1 MSEEWKSF
9 IKAHWKM
16 GLSYIGGTVL
26 LSSAAL
32 FGGVYWLTGGHP
44 GGFYHFLHSYRIV
57 KDNYFRPID
66 ENVLWQGAS
75 KGMLA
80 SLEDPYSTVLA
91 GDTFNSFMETT
102 NGEYGGIGVV
112 MGLDGN
118 GSIRIFNVFEGSAA
132 EKAGIQSG
140 DTILSVDGTSV
151 DELSLTGTAQ
161 AVRGENG
168 TEVNLAISRNGK
180 PLTFTVNRSNV
191 SLPTVLSRM
200 VEGNI
205 GYIHIFT
212 FSRHTPDEFKKQLS
226 TLKDQGCEKLIID
239 LRMNPGGMI
248 DSVVAVAD
256 QILTGGT
263 VVSYHTMHQGSENF
277 TIKGIDNP
285 MPMTVLIDKNSASAS
300 EILAGA
306 VQDKKEGTIIGET
319 SYGKGTVQAVYPDGN
334 REALKISI
342 AEYRTAAGRIID
354 KKGIVPD
361 IPVEQTGHPFSFSSD
376 NVLQKAVDVLKNEGN
391 GEKRH

>member
-1 MSEEWKSF
+1 
-9 IKAHWKM
+9 M

-66 ENVLWQGAS
+66 ENALWQGAS

-151 DELSLTGTAQ
+151 DELGLTGTAQ

-285 MPMTVLIDKNSASAS
+285 MPMAVLIDKNSASAS

-334 REALKISI
+334 SEALKISI

-391 GEKRH
+391 GD

>member
-1 MSEEWKSF
+1 
-9 IKAHWKM
+9 M

-66 ENVLWQGAS
+66 ENALWQGAS

-151 DELSLTGTAQ
+151 DELGLTGTAQ

-285 MPMTVLIDKNSASAS
+285 MPMAVLIDKNSASAS

-319 SYGKGTVQAVYPDGN
+319 SYSKGTVQAVYPDGN

-391 GEKRH
+391 GD

>member
-9 IKAHWKM
+9 LKAHWKM

-66 ENVLWQGAS
+66 ENALWQGAS

-151 DELSLTGTAQ
+151 DELGLTGTAQ

-263 VVSYHTMHQGSENF
+263 VVSYHTMRQGSENF

-285 MPMTVLIDKNSASAS
+285 MPMAVLIDKNSASAS

-376 NVLQKAVDVLKNEGN
+376 NVLQKAVDVLKHEGN
-391 GEKRH
+391 GD

>member
-1 MSEEWKSF
+1 
-9 IKAHWKM
+9 M
-16 GLSYIGGTVL
+16 GLSYIGGTAL

-66 ENVLWQGAS
+66 ENALWQGAS

-151 DELSLTGTAQ
+151 DELGLTGTAQ

-168 TEVNLAISRNGK
+168 TEVNLSISRNGK

-285 MPMTVLIDKNSASAS
+285 MPMAVLIDKNSASAS

-391 GEKRH
+391 GD

>member
-1 MSEEWKSF
+1 
-9 IKAHWKM
+9 M
-16 GLSYIGGTVL
+16 GLSYIGGTAL
-26 LSSAAL
+26 LSSAAV

-66 ENVLWQGAS
+66 ENALWQGAS

-151 DELSLTGTAQ
+151 DELGLTGTAQ

-168 TEVNLAISRNGK
+168 TEVNLAISRNGES
-180 PLTFTVNRSNV
+180 LTFTVHRSNV

-285 MPMTVLIDKNSASAS
+285 MPMAVLIDKNSASAS

-391 GEKRH
+391 GD

>member
-9 IKAHWKM
+9 LKAHWKM

-66 ENVLWQGAS
+66 ENALWQGAS

-151 DELSLTGTAQ
+151 DELGLTGTAQ

-263 VVSYHTMHQGSENF
+263 VVSYHTIHQVSENF

-285 MPMTVLIDKNSASAS
+285 MPMAVLIDKNSASAS

-391 GEKRH
+391 GD

>member
-1 MSEEWKSF
+1 
-9 IKAHWKM
+9 M
-16 GLSYIGGTVL
+16 GLSYIGGTAL

-66 ENVLWQGAS
+66 ENALWQGAS

-112 MGLDGN
+112 MGLDGK

-140 DTILSVDGTSV
+140 DTILSVDGTPV
-151 DELSLTGTAQ
+151 DDLGLTGTAQ

-285 MPMTVLIDKNSASAS
+285 MPMAVLIDKNSASAS

-391 GEKRH
+391 GD

>member
-1 MSEEWKSF
+1 
-9 IKAHWKM
+9 M
-16 GLSYIGGTVL
+16 GLSYIGGTAL

-66 ENVLWQGAS
+66 ENALWQGAS

-140 DTILSVDGTSV
+140 DTILSVDGTPV
-151 DELSLTGTAQ
+151 DELGLTGTAQ

-168 TEVNLAISRNGK
+168 TEVNLAISRNGE

-285 MPMTVLIDKNSASAS
+285 MPMAVLIDKNSASAS

-319 SYGKGTVQAVYPDGN
+319 SYGKGTVQVVYPDGN

-391 GEKRH
+391 GD

>member
-1 MSEEWKSF
+1 
-9 IKAHWKM
+9 M
-16 GLSYIGGTVL
+16 GLSYIGGTAL

-66 ENVLWQGAS
+66 ENALWQGAS

-151 DELSLTGTAQ
+151 DELGLTGTAQ

-285 MPMTVLIDKNSASAS
+285 MPMVVLIDKNSASAS

-391 GEKRH
+391 GD

>member
-9 IKAHWKM
+9 LKAHWKM

-66 ENVLWQGAS
+66 ENALWQGAS

-151 DELSLTGTAQ
+151 DELGLTGTAQ

-180 PLTFTVNRSNV
+180 PLTFTMNRSNV

-285 MPMTVLIDKNSASAS
+285 MPMAVLIDKNSASAS

-391 GEKRH
+391 GD

>member
-1 MSEEWKSF
+1 
-9 IKAHWKM
+9 M
-16 GLSYIGGTVL
+16 GLSYIGGTAL

-66 ENVLWQGAS
+66 ENALWQGAS

-151 DELSLTGTAQ
+151 DELGLTGTAQ

-263 VVSYHTMHQGSENF
+263 VVSYHTMHQGTENF

-285 MPMTVLIDKNSASAS
+285 MPMAVLIDKNSASAS

-361 IPVEQTGHPFSFSSD
+361 IPVEQTGHPFSFSPD

-391 GEKRH
+391 GD

>member
-1 MSEEWKSF
+1 
-9 IKAHWKM
+9 M
-16 GLSYIGGTVL
+16 GLSYIGGTAL

-66 ENVLWQGAS
+66 ENALWQGAS
-75 KGMLA
+75 RGMLA

-151 DELSLTGTAQ
+151 DELGLTGTAQ

-285 MPMTVLIDKNSASAS
+285 MPMVVLIDKNSASAS

-391 GEKRH
+391 GD

>member
-9 IKAHWKM
+9 LKAHWKM

-151 DELSLTGTAQ
+151 DELGLTGTAQ

-212 FSRHTPDEFKKQLS
+212 FSRHTPDEFKKQFS

-285 MPMTVLIDKNSASAS
+285 MPMAVLIDKNSASAS

-391 GEKRH
+391 GD

>member
-1 MSEEWKSF
+1 
-9 IKAHWKM
+9 M
-16 GLSYIGGTVL
+16 GLSYIGGTAL

-66 ENVLWQGAS
+66 ENALWQGAS

-80 SLEDPYSTVLA
+80 SLGDPYSTVLA

-151 DELSLTGTAQ
+151 DELGLTGTAQ

-263 VVSYHTMHQGSENF
+263 VVSYHTMHQGTENF

-285 MPMTVLIDKNSASAS
+285 MPMAVLIDKNSASAS

-334 REALKISI
+334 SEALKISI

-391 GEKRH
+391 GD

>member
-1 MSEEWKSF
+1 
-9 IKAHWKM
+9 M
-16 GLSYIGGTVL
+16 GLSYIGGTAL

-66 ENVLWQGAS
+66 ENALWQGAS

-151 DELSLTGTAQ
+151 DELGLTGTAQ

-180 PLTFTVNRSNV
+180 PLTFTMNRSNV

-285 MPMTVLIDKNSASAS
+285 MPMAVLIDKNSASAS

-391 GEKRH
+391 GD

>member
-9 IKAHWKM
+9 LKAHWKM
-16 GLSYIGGTVL
+16 GLSYIGGTAL

-66 ENVLWQGAS
+66 ENALWQGAS

-140 DTILSVDGTSV
+140 DTILYVDGTSV
-151 DELSLTGTAQ
+151 DELGLTGTAQ

-200 VEGNI
+200 VERNI

-285 MPMTVLIDKNSASAS
+285 MPMAVLIDKNSASAS

-391 GEKRH
+391 GD

>member
-1 MSEEWKSF
+1 
-9 IKAHWKM
+9 M
-16 GLSYIGGTVL
+16 GLSYIGGTAL
-26 LSSAAL
+26 LSSAAV

-66 ENVLWQGAS
+66 ENALWQGAS

-151 DELSLTGTAQ
+151 DELGLTGTAQ

-226 TLKDQGCEKLIID
+226 ILKDQGCEKLIID

-285 MPMTVLIDKNSASAS
+285 MPMAVLIDKNSASAS

-391 GEKRH
+391 GD

>member
-1 MSEEWKSF
+1 
-9 IKAHWKM
+9 M
-16 GLSYIGGTVL
+16 GLSYIGGTAL

-66 ENVLWQGAS
+66 ENALWQGAS

-151 DELSLTGTAQ
+151 DELGLTGTAQ

-285 MPMTVLIDKNSASAS
+285 MPMAVLIDKNSASAS

-391 GEKRH
+391 GN

>member
-1 MSEEWKSF
+1 
-9 IKAHWKM
+9 M

-66 ENVLWQGAS
+66 ENALWQGAS

-151 DELSLTGTAQ
+151 DELGLTGTAQ

-168 TEVNLAISRNGK
+168 TEVNLAISRNGES
-180 PLTFTVNRSNV
+180 LTFTVHRSNV

-285 MPMTVLIDKNSASAS
+285 MPMAVLIDKNSASAS

-391 GEKRH
+391 GD

>member
-1 MSEEWKSF
+1 
-9 IKAHWKM
+9 M
-16 GLSYIGGTVL
+16 GLSYIGGTAL

-66 ENVLWQGAS
+66 ENALWQGAS

-151 DELSLTGTAQ
+151 DELGLTGTAQ

-168 TEVNLAISRNGK
+168 TEVNLAISRNGE

-285 MPMTVLIDKNSASAS
+285 MPMVVLIDKNSASAS

-391 GEKRH
+391 VD

>member
-1 MSEEWKSF
+1 
-9 IKAHWKM
+9 M
-16 GLSYIGGTVL
+16 GLSYIGGTAL
-26 LSSAAL
+26 LSSAAV

-151 DELSLTGTAQ
+151 DELGLTGTAQ

-285 MPMTVLIDKNSASAS
+285 MPMAVLIDKNSASAS

-354 KKGIVPD
+354 KKGIIPD

-391 GEKRH
+391 GD

>member
-1 MSEEWKSF
+1 
-9 IKAHWKM
+9 M
-16 GLSYIGGTVL
+16 GLSYIGGTAL
-26 LSSAAL
+26 LSSAAV

-66 ENVLWQGAS
+66 ENALWQGAS

-80 SLEDPYSTVLA
+80 SLEDPYSTVLS

-151 DELSLTGTAQ
+151 DELGLTGTAQ

-200 VEGNI
+200 VGGNI

-285 MPMTVLIDKNSASAS
+285 MPMAVLIDKNSASAS

-376 NVLQKAVDVLKNEGN
+376 NVLQKAVDVLKHEGN
-391 GEKRH
+391 GD

>member
-9 IKAHWKM
+9 LKAHWKM

-66 ENVLWQGAS
+66 ENALWQGAS

-151 DELSLTGTAQ
+151 DELGLTGTAQ

-168 TEVNLAISRNGK
+168 TEVNLAISRNGES
-180 PLTFTVNRSNV
+180 LTFTVHRSNV

-285 MPMTVLIDKNSASAS
+285 MPMAVLIDKNSASAS

-391 GEKRH
+391 GD

>member
-1 MSEEWKSF
+1 
-9 IKAHWKM
+9 M
-16 GLSYIGGTVL
+16 GLSYIGGTAL

-66 ENVLWQGAS
+66 ENALWQGAS

-151 DELSLTGTAQ
+151 DELGLTGTAQ

-168 TEVNLAISRNGK
+168 TKVNLAISRNGK

-285 MPMTVLIDKNSASAS
+285 MPMAVLIDKNSASAS

-391 GEKRH
+391 GG

>member
-9 IKAHWKM
+9 LKAHWKM

-66 ENVLWQGAS
+66 ENALWQGAS

-151 DELSLTGTAQ
+151 DELGLTGTAQ

-285 MPMTVLIDKNSASAS
+285 MPMAVLIDKNSASAS

-391 GEKRH
+391 GD

>member
-9 IKAHWKM
+9 LKAHWKM

-66 ENVLWQGAS
+66 ENALWQGAS

-151 DELSLTGTAQ
+151 DELGLTGTAQ

-263 VVSYHTMHQGSENF
+263 VVSYHTMHQGTENF

-285 MPMTVLIDKNSASAS
+285 MPMAVLIDKNSASAS

-391 GEKRH
+391 GD

>member
-1 MSEEWKSF
+1 
-9 IKAHWKM
+9 M
-16 GLSYIGGTVL
+16 GLSYIGGTAL

-44 GGFYHFLHSYRIV
+44 SGFYHFLHSYRIV

-66 ENVLWQGAS
+66 ENALWQGAS
-75 KGMLA
+75 KGMLV

-151 DELSLTGTAQ
+151 DELGLTGTAQ

-168 TEVNLAISRNGK
+168 TEVNLAISRNGES
-180 PLTFTVNRSNV
+180 LTFTVHRSNV

-263 VVSYHTMHQGSENF
+263 GVSYHTMHQGSENF

-285 MPMTVLIDKNSASAS
+285 MPMAVLIDKNSASAS

-391 GEKRH
+391 GD

>member
-1 MSEEWKSF
+1 
-9 IKAHWKM
+9 M
-16 GLSYIGGTVL
+16 GLSYIGGTAL
-26 LSSAAL
+26 LSSAAV

-66 ENVLWQGAS
+66 ENALWQGAS

-151 DELSLTGTAQ
+151 DELGLTGTAQ

-285 MPMTVLIDKNSASAS
+285 MPMAVLIDKNSASAS

-391 GEKRH
+391 GD

>member
-9 IKAHWKM
+9 LKAHWKM

-151 DELSLTGTAQ
+151 DELGLTGTAQ

-168 TEVNLAISRNGK
+168 TEVNLAISRNGE

-212 FSRHTPDEFKKQLS
+212 FSRHTPDEFKKQFS

-285 MPMTVLIDKNSASAS
+285 MPMAVLIDKNSASAS

-391 GEKRH
+391 GD

>member
-1 MSEEWKSF
+1 
-9 IKAHWKM
+9 M

-391 GEKRH
+391 GD

>member
-1 MSEEWKSF
+1 
-9 IKAHWKM
+9 M
-16 GLSYIGGTVL
+16 GLSYIGGTAL

-66 ENVLWQGAS
+66 ENALWQGAS

-112 MGLDGN
+112 MGLDGK

-140 DTILSVDGTSV
+140 DTILSVDGTPV
-151 DELSLTGTAQ
+151 DELGLTGTAQ

-285 MPMTVLIDKNSASAS
+285 MPMAVLIDKNSASAS

-391 GEKRH
+391 GN

>member
-1 MSEEWKSF
+1 
-9 IKAHWKM
+9 M

-151 DELSLTGTAQ
+151 DELGLTGTAQ

-212 FSRHTPDEFKKQLS
+212 FSRHTPDEFKKQFS

-285 MPMTVLIDKNSASAS
+285 MPMAVLIDKNSASAS

-391 GEKRH
+391 GD

>member
-1 MSEEWKSF
+1 
-9 IKAHWKM
+9 M
-16 GLSYIGGTVL
+16 GLSYIGGTAL

-66 ENVLWQGAS
+66 ENALWQGAS

-151 DELSLTGTAQ
+151 DELGLTGTAQ

-168 TEVNLAISRNGK
+168 TEVNLAISRNGES
-180 PLTFTVNRSNV
+180 LTFTVNRSNV

-285 MPMTVLIDKNSASAS
+285 MPMAVLIDKNSASAS

-391 GEKRH
+391 GD